1 MMKNFIYIL
10 VFIICSPIIPPA
22 AAQNEVAV
30 LSRAQ
35 QAYQEENYSEAIAL
49 LEHNTET
56 TNNYDAMLLMAN
68 AHQKK
73 EQYERAIQL
82 YNDCY
87 NLNNKSPELLI
98 NRASAKIWSEDL
110 EGAFIDLEKAEKLDK
125 SDFRLY
131 YYLGVAHYYSMK
143 TRHAISALDRCI
155 ELNPQ
160 YAPAYYLRAACNGE
174 RNNQKNAIA
183 DYSKAYDLDA
193 DLTVALFNIAV
204 LKYLHKEYYAAHSDF
219 SQLLESDLKNKAE
232 IYYYRAE
239 CAYFTN
245 DKQSACFDYQEAAQ
259 LGDKVS
265 AEIYDRY
272 CLKGENRKNLP
283 KRDTQSISL

>member
-1 MMKNFIYIL
+1 MKYLLFIVAFLFFAPIL
-10 VFIICSPIIPPA
+10 PTTLAQGDLA
-22 AAQNEVAV
+22 A

-35 QAYQEENYSEAIAL
+35 QAYQEEKFAEAIEL
-49 LEHNTET
+49 LEQNAET
-56 TNNYDAMLLMAN
+56 KNNYDALFLMAN

-73 EQYERAIQL
+73 ENYDRAIEL
-82 YNDCY
+82 YNECHK
-87 NLNNKSPELLI
+87 LNGDDAELYI
-98 NRASAKIWSEDL
+98 NRASAKIWNEDL
-110 EGAFIDLEKAEKLDK
+110 EGAFTDLEKAKSLDK
-125 SDFRLY
+125 KDFRLY
-131 YYLGVAHYYSMK
+131 YYLGVAHYYSFK
-143 TRHAISALDRCI
+143 PKPAISELDRCI

-160 YAPAYYLRAACNGE
+160 YAPAYYLRAACLGE
-174 RNNQKNAIA
+174 RNKPKDAIA
-183 DYSKAYDLDA
+183 DYSKAYDLDS

-204 LKYLHKEYYAAHSDF
+204 LKYLNKEYYAAHSDF
-219 SQLLESDLKNKAE
+219 SQLLESNLDNKAE

-245 DKQSACFDYQEAAQ
+245 DKQAACFDYNEAAQ

-265 AEIYDRY
+265 AEIYDKY